1 MQLEISCSGGGG
13 VLFNTS
19 RSGNQGKHMKFLA
32 ALILVGTGIGSAWSQ
47 IVLSEQQVTRNVVK
61 AATAYA
67 DAISCEHSKISAK
80 SVAALAPYKA
90 DSAWEAKYAIVW
102 SGDIGCDGGTGSV
115 NSAISIV
122 KVGMG
127 SSFHVDPLRSSPSIK
142 HEIPV
147 RRIERL
153 VAHTAD
159 SLTIEGKAYGPADG
173 NCCPSVNVRATL
185 KVDAK
190 GNWKMVERIIIP
202 PGK

>member
-1 MQLEISCSGGGG
+1 MQLEISCSGK
-13 VLFNTS
+13 VPAVQHIMLS
-19 RSGNQGKHMKFLA
+19 NQGNHMKFLA
-32 ALILVGTGIGSAWSQ
+32 ALILAGAGIGNAWSQ
-47 IVLSEQQVTRNVVK
+47 VVPGEKQITREVMKV
-61 AATAYA
+61 ATAYA
-67 DAISCEHSKISAK
+67 DAISCEHSKIGVK
-80 SVAALAPYKA
+80 SIAALTPFEA
-90 DSAWEAKYAIVW
+90 DSAWDARYAVVW
-102 SGDIGCDGGTGSV
+102 SGDIGCEGGTGSI

-122 KVGMG
+122 KGGMG
-127 SSFHVDPLRSSPSIK
+127 SSFYVDALRSSPSIK

-147 RRIERL
+147 RRVERL
-153 VAHTAD
+153 VANTAD